1 MKNNKNDVNKAI
13 ETICKGINKN
23 MNEFQENIN
32 DMINKLYNDIELI
45 KKQIN
50 EAIKRSL
57 ENVDNKIDI
66 QGKNNINYKEI
77 SFDFFETLYNN
88 LGPIN
93 AAITGGIGGGLVVA
107 IIGFNF
113 IPGVGTLMSLLTAGF
128 LSIVGFIVSPSKEKQ
143 LQKLIDKIIR
153 KFEDGFY
160 EQKCNFTRIL
170 DKLEKELIV
179 SYKKEIGISCLELNK
194 DEQKDFE
201 EKKELYFK
209 MKKILM
215 E

>member
-88 LGPIN
+88 LGPIH

>member
-201 EKKELYFK
+201 DKKELYFK